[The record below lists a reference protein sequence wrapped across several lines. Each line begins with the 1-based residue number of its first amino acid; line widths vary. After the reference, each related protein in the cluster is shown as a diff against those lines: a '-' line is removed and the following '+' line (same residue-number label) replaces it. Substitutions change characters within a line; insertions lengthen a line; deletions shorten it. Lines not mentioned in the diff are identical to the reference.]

1 MRKPLPVMAVLMSLI
16 IIALAITIPLRNSTY
31 TFLTS
36 VNYNNKSSKPV
47 IFRYDNS
54 NNHFIDELADFTY
67 VAHRGA
73 PIAANEPENSL
84 PAFKTSKKLGF
95 KIVETDLQ
103 LTKDGQWVIMH
114 DHTLDRTSTGK
125 GTVKSRSLNYIKKLN
140 LKGSK
145 NESLSIPALDD
156 FLSLCSSEA
165 LIPILD
171 IKPNEMEITSKNYDS
186 LLISLSKHDL
196 LDKSIFTSSSKEVLS
211 ELRRRDNL
219 TTIAVMMDA
228 SQDNLEFTKKLD
240 NAFIYYNYENL
251 TDEKI
256 DLISK
261 NNLRFGVWTIND
273 QKVAKHFLEKGALMI
288 VTDNLLEEK

>member
-1 MRKPLPVMAVLMSLI
+1 LCNL
-16 IIALAITIPLRNSTY
+16 
-31 TFLTS
+31 
-36 VNYNNKSSKPV
+36 
-47 IFRYDNS
+47 
-54 NNHFIDELADFTY
+54 
-67 VAHRGA
+67 
-73 PIAANEPENSL
+73 
-84 PAFKTSKKLGF
+84 
-95 KIVETDLQ
+95 
-103 LTKDGQWVIMH
+103 
-114 DHTLDRTSTGK
+114 
-125 GTVKSRSLNYIKKLN
+125 LNYIKKLN

-171 IKPNEMEITSKNYDS
+171 IKPNEMEITSENYDS

-228 SQDNLEFTKKLD
+228 SQDNLDFTKKLD
-240 NAFIYYNYENL
+240 NAFIYTNHENL

-273 QKVAKHFLEKGALMI
+273 EKGAKHFLEKGALMI

>member
-36 VNYNNKSSKPV
+36 VTNNKSSKPV

-54 NNHFIDELADFTY
+54 NNHFIDGLADFTY

-84 PAFKTSKKLGF
+84 PAFKNSKKLGF

-171 IKPNEMEITSKNYDS
+171 IKPNEMEITSENYDS

-196 LDKSIFTSSSKEVLS
+196 LDKSIFTSSSKEALS

-228 SQDNLEFTKKLD
+228 SQDNLEFAKKLE
-240 NAFIYYNYENL
+240 NAFIYTNHENL

-273 QKVAKHFLEKGALMI
+273 EKVAKHFLEKGALMI